1 MLTPETPMPEIPP
14 EIINYLAVRDRQRA
28 QEVDAALARR
38 TPDELVLMKEA
49 AVMGYVQ
56 GMQAGRDV
64 EMPKDLALLRMVVGA
79 CLAMPD
85 LYPAISRT
93 PGDAEEATGHE

>member
-1 MLTPETPMPEIPP
+1 MSEEIP
-14 EIINYLAVRDRQRA
+14 EGLVNYLATMDRYRA
-28 QEVDAALARR
+28 QQVDAALEAR

-49 AVMGYVQ
+49 AVMAYVQ

-64 EMPKDLALLRMVVGA
+64 PIPKNTALLRMVVGA

-85 LYPAISRT
+85 LYPAIS
-93 PGDAEEATGHE
+93 GEG